1 MDFVIVFVRFE
12 LRNLILPVCVENVA
26 VVASESLVDLWLSAC
41 VIVATTE
48 VSAYVLPGTGEQ
60 LRIRSVVL
68 RGNLDQ
74 ISAASSLQ

>member
-1 MDFVIVFVRFE
+1 MFVRLE
-12 LRNLILPVCVENVA
+12 LRDLLLPVCVENVA
-26 VVASESLVDLWLSAC
+26 VVASESLVDLGLSAC
-41 VIVATTE
+41 VMVATTE